1 MRGMN
6 AFSSKQRRDIMD
18 ESKVKDKRKKKKE
31 RRKKKK
37 KSLTHG
43 IAISL
48 NCNVFQVHGQEC
60 YFQRDHLLCFSL
72 YTAFSCIVLSLI

>member
-1 MRGMN
+1 
-6 AFSSKQRRDIMD
+6 MD
-18 ESKVKDKRKKKKE
+18 ESKVKDKRKKKEKE
-31 RRKKKK
+31 KK

-60 YFQRDHLLCFSL
+60 YFQHDHLLCFSL